1 MSNFIRFTNKEGMVF
16 ELKIAGYPAYS
27 DLTCPFDSNWL
38 IIEANVHHPRGNWTF
53 SDPCM
58 LIPEVIYLANWF
70 EAIENGNEKKPY
82 FETMEPELFYRLITN
97 KGQRTL
103 RICFNQNARPL
114 WDQSDDELFID
125 FPMDDL
131 DLKAASNSLHK
142 QLQLHKSEERTKLEM
157 KPIDEWTTLSV

>member
-1 MSNFIRFTNKEGMVF
+1 MILKSKGLIHKNCPVCDQTLKSETWSTLSKSSYNKSNTEEEQTSFKAPFSESKGIPPQFLSTCSIG
-16 ELKIAGYPAYS
+16 LHLYS
-27 DLTCPFDSNWL
+27 TQ
-38 IIEANVHHPRGNWTF
+38 
-53 SDPCM
+53 
-58 LIPEVIYLANWF
+58 Y
-70 EAIENGNEKKPY
+70 
-82 FETMEPELFYRLITN
+82 EPELFYRLITN

-103 RICFNQNARPL
+103 RLCFNQNARPL

-131 DLKAASNSLHK
+131 DLKASSNSLHK